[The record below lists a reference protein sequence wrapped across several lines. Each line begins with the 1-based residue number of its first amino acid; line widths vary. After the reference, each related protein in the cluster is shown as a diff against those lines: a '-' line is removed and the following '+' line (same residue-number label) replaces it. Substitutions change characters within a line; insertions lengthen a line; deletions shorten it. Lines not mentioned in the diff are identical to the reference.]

1 MSVPYANRRFKAIV
15 FDLDDTLVDSR
26 KDYSKFRKAAISELR
41 KLGVVQSALEPDG
54 TVLANILKGKDY
66 LRRTSDS
73 YDERELDDRLNSVLN
88 QVEMEHIADAQ
99 VIPGA
104 HQAVESA
111 LENGM
116 VVAVLTRASRI
127 YTMEVLKAME
137 LNGMITACLCRDDYP
152 FEEAKPNPISMR
164 RLAEMISVSPSECI
178 VVGDHPM
185 DAECA
190 KACGAQ
196 FVGVLTGSTDRAGW
210 KKNGCD
216 LVIESV
222 ADAPAILTLIMTN
235 NC

>member
-1 MSVPYANRRFKAIV
+1 MSVACANRRFKAMV

-26 KDYSKFRKAAISELR
+26 KDYSKFRKAAISELLD
-41 KLGVVQSALEPDG
+41 LGVDLSALEPDG

-66 LRRTSDS
+66 LHRTSDS

-88 QVEMEHIADAQ
+88 QVEMEHIAEAKG
-99 VIPGA
+99 IPGA

-127 YTMEVLKAME
+127 YTLEVLKAME
-137 LNGMITACLCRDDYP
+137 LDGMISACICRDDYP

-164 RLAEMISVSPSECI
+164 RLAQMISVSPSECI
-178 VVGDHPM
+178 IIGDHPM

-210 KKNGCD
+210 KEKGCD
-216 LVIESV
+216 LVIDSV
-222 ADAPAILTLIMTN
+222 ADAPAILALIVRN